1 MSEDGL
7 PLVTI
12 IAPSF
17 NYGRFICQSL
27 DSVLAQT
34 WRNWEC
40 VVVDDGSTDDTRAV
54 VMSYAERDARV
65 RYIHQEHRGVS
76 AARNTGIKHSRGAF
90 LQFLDA
96 DDLIEERKLE
106 KQIEFL
112 RRRRDV
118 DIVYGGAMSFTSV
131 ESGGRSRIIRG
142 GEELTW
148 LPSISGSER
157 DALLALLRAP
167 FPIHC
172 GLIRRGV
179 IEDVGLFNERL
190 KICEDW
196 DFWVRCAA
204 IGKRFRQI
212 KIEGSL
218 AFYRVHPAST
228 CANPRLMRPAIRRWR
243 REIAKLVKGAD
254 ALKLNQRLA
263 AEYEGDVGI
272 KDIAHG
278 RMLSGAWQCL
288 KAAAMIREPRKS
300 LKWLYCAFAAPLAP
314 REKLE
319 SLASTPVSKTA
330 VAILRHRLRLTT
342 FKHGDSQRPE

>member
-1 MSEDGL
+1 MHEDVL

-12 IAPSF
+12 IVPSF
-17 NYGRFICQSL
+17 NYARFIYQSL

-54 VMSYAERDARV
+54 VMSYAERDPRI
-65 RYIHQEHRGVS
+65 RYIHQENRGLS
-76 AARNTGIKHSRGAF
+76 AARNKGIERSRGEF

-112 RRRRDV
+112 RNHRDV
-118 DIVYGGAMSFTSV
+118 DIVYGGVMSFTSV
-131 ESGGRSRIIRG
+131 EGDRIIG

-157 DALLALLRAP
+157 DALLALIRQP
-167 FPIHC
+167 FPAHSA
-172 GLIRRGV
+172 LIRRSV
-179 IEDVGLFNERL
+179 IADVGLFDERL
-190 KICEDW
+190 KACEDGH
-196 DFWVRCAA
+196 FWVRCAA

-218 AFYRVHPAST
+218 AFYRIHPSSM
-228 CANPRLMRPAIRRWR
+228 CANPRLMRPAIKRWR
-243 REIAKLVKGAD
+243 REIAKLVKDAD
-254 ALKLNQRLA
+254 ALKLNHRLA
-263 AEYEGDVGI
+263 AEYEGYSGI
-272 KDIAHG
+272 EDITQG

-288 KAAAMIREPRKS
+288 KAAAMIGEPRKS

-314 REKLE
+314 REQLE
-319 SLASTPVSKTA
+319 SLAWTPISNTA
-330 VAILRHRLRLTT
+330 IAILRHRLRLTT
-342 FKHGDSQRPE
+342 FKLRDGR